1 MKFHNIFL
9 KIFGLKGIIG
19 NSGNNGEGER
29 DIEIGRIELS
39 IDNSGKLNK
48 KIIKKKIPFYRN
60 VVCKNLI
67 NWLYIL
73 FVMCSI
79 SWLCIFSIIK
89 SGIKNDFRYVFSN
102 MFAFMYLAQYIL
114 GIILYRNKF
123 ISKSMRIVDEKDK
136 ITLLLLYIISCIIV
150 ILLTATSIA
159 LLIMRVNINIY
170 SELYESIS
178 LYGKILL
185 CIALSI
191 ERVYSY
197 GIFFMNVIL
206 FSYILI
212 NHSKNINSYQQ
223 KLDLI
228 VQENIN
234 DISIIDI
241 IKEYTELKEYYANSV
256 ELLNNLFS
264 SITIFGLLGCYFAI
278 MNFSTTYVGAF
289 TYIDMICFIVVEGVY
304 IYSINRI
311 KKSANDIMDIISS
324 SRFIIRFLD
333 RNDLGTIYGDI
344 YDDYA
349 KENSITSDRYT
360 KDSQI
365 IYVDMSS
372 INSSNGKKDKEDKNN
387 ISTPI
392 VSTQSNSTPILST
405 PSKSISRRSITKKVL
420 IETVDEFAKSKPD
433 LNKKINIIK
442 TILLRTSITTNE
454 NANELDWI
462 ILYSKLSEDWE
473 NFKVFGFEIDDAT
486 IIQKLIIVIFGFIGI
501 LRLNNKMGF

>member
-1 MKFHNIFL
+1 
-9 KIFGLKGIIG
+9 
-19 NSGNNGEGER
+19 
-29 DIEIGRIELS
+29 
-39 IDNSGKLNK
+39 
-48 KIIKKKIPFYRN
+48 
-60 VVCKNLI
+60 
-67 NWLYIL
+67 
-73 FVMCSI
+73 
-79 SWLCIFSIIK
+79 
-89 SGIKNDFRYVFSN
+89 
-102 MFAFMYLAQYIL
+102 
-114 GIILYRNKF
+114 
-123 ISKSMRIVDEKDK
+123 
-136 ITLLLLYIISCIIV
+136 
-150 ILLTATSIA
+150 
-159 LLIMRVNINIY
+159 
-170 SELYESIS
+170 
-178 LYGKILL
+178 
-185 CIALSI
+185 
-191 ERVYSY
+191 
-197 GIFFMNVIL
+197 MNVIL